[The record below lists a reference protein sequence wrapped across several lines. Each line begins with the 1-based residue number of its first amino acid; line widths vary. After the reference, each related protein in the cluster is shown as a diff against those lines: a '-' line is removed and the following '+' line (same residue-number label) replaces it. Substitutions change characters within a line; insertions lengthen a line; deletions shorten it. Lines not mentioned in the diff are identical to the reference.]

1 MTREKM
7 TIHKA
12 LAELK
17 IMDARIKGAIN
28 NVTYCIANKHSNEK
42 INGVPLDEYK
52 KNIQSGYDKVNEL
65 IKRRKALKRAVV
77 LSNAVTKVDI
87 NGVEYTVAEAIELRN
102 HGIEYEKMLEKSMK
116 NDYQRA
122 MVTINNENGAGLEAI
137 ANRHVEAIYGNKENK
152 VNIADMEK
160 VKSDFIKANQY
171 ELIDP
176 INVLDKL
183 NDLES
188 FINDFMSE
196 VDATL
201 SVSNALT
208 VIEIEY

>member
-17 IMDARIKGAIN
+17 IMDTRIQGAIN
-28 NVTYCIANKHSNEK
+28 DVTYCLANKHSNEK
-42 INGVPLDEYK
+42 INGVTIDECK
-52 KNIQSGYDKVNEL
+52 KNIQSGYDKVNDL

-87 NGVEYTVAEAIELRN
+87 NGEEYTVAEAIELRN
-102 HGIEYEKMLEKSMK
+102 HGIEYEKLLEKSMK

-122 MVTINNENGAGLEAI
+122 MITIKNENGADLEAR
-137 ANRHVEAIYGNKENK
+137 ANKHVEAIYGNKENK
-152 VNIADMEK
+152 VNTADMEK
-160 VKSDFIKANQY
+160 VKADFINANQY

-176 INVLDKL
+176 INVLEKL
-183 NDLES
+183 DTLES

-208 VIEIEY
+208 EIEIEY

>member
-1 MTREKM
+1 M
-7 TIHKA
+7 
-12 LAELK
+12 
-17 IMDARIKGAIN
+17 
-28 NVTYCIANKHSNEK
+28 
-42 INGVPLDEYK
+42 
-52 KNIQSGYDKVNEL
+52 
-65 IKRRKALKRAVV
+65 V

-87 NGVEYTVAEAIELRN
+87 NGVEYTVA
-102 HGIEYEKMLEKSMK
+102 
-116 NDYQRA
+116 
-122 MVTINNENGAGLEAI
+122 EAI

-183 NDLES
+183 NAIES